1 MPVDTTPRRAGPGAP
16 GRGGRAGRRRRIRT
30 PLFLQNDE
38 TECGAVCLGIVLAH
52 FGRWVPIDELR
63 RVCGV
68 GRDGST
74 ALGLQRGAEKYGLRT
89 DGWRKETSG
98 LSQMSLPLIIF
109 WEFNHFVVLEGIGN
123 GKYYLNDPANGRLV
137 VSEDVF
143 DRAFTGITLEMTPS
157 AEFEP
162 GGERRGILSKAWPWL
177 SDAKAT
183 VAYALLCGLLLAAA
197 ALVSPILLT
206 VFVDYVLLDAE
217 PGWTAAIVIIGAI
230 VTALTYAVTWMQQR
244 SLQRLA
250 IRLSTINSE
259 RVLSH
264 LFRLPAKFYA
274 HRFMGDLA
282 QRMQII
288 DQIAEVISK
297 QFMSVIVELVM
308 SSLFLI
314 LMMVYDPLLASAVLL
329 LAILNAALTR
339 VAGRR
344 RADENRG
351 MQHEQ
356 ARLAGLTAFGMGNL
370 ESLRATSMEKDFFLR
385 WSGYQARELTVRQSF
400 AELGYII
407 ASLPNLFL
415 LLGAAV
421 VFGVGGLRVAAG
433 DLTVGSLMG
442 FYIVSIHFLQPVG
455 RFVQS
460 IDAFQVLESELDRIE
475 DINSA
480 AEDPLIADSHE
491 SESGTIATVD
501 GRLRLHGRIEL
512 RDITFGY
519 RPDHPPLIKGF
530 NLIVEPGQRIA
541 LIGTTGSGKS
551 TLMKLAM
558 GEFAPW
564 SGEVLFDDKPVHTIP
579 RQVLTDSVAVV
590 DQHILLY
597 SGTVRE
603 NLTMWNPAVPDR
615 QVAAAARDAMIH
627 DEIVSRPYGYD
638 GEVAEGGVN
647 LSHGQRQR
655 LEIARALALE
665 PSVLLLDEAT
675 SRLDAVT
682 EMEIDSALRRR
693 GCTCLIVAHRLST
706 IRDCDQIIVLD
717 VGRVAQRGTH
727 DELIADERGL
737 YFQLVHSV

>member
-1 MPVDTTPRRAGPGAP
+1 M
-16 GRGGRAGRRRRIRT
+16 
-30 PLFLQNDE
+30 LQNDE
-38 TECGAVCLGIVLAH
+38 TECGAICLGIVLAH
-52 FGRWVPIDELR
+52 YGRWVPIDELR

-68 GRDGST
+68 SRDGST

-89 DGWRKETSG
+89 EGWRKETSD
-98 LSQMSLPLIIF
+98 LPQMSLPLIIF
-109 WEFNHFVVLEGIGN
+109 WEFNHFVVLEGFRN

-137 VSEDVF
+137 VSEETF
-143 DRAFTGITLEMTPS
+143 DQAFTGITLEMTPS
-157 AEFEP
+157 ADFRP
-162 GGERRGILSKAWPWL
+162 GGERRGIMSKAWPWL
-177 SDAKAT
+177 RDAKGT

-197 ALVSPILLT
+197 ALISPVLLT
-206 VFVDYVLLDAE
+206 VFIDYVLLNAE
-217 PGWTAAIVIIGAI
+217 PGWTTTIVLVGVL
-230 VTALTYAVTWMQQR
+230 VTVLTYIITWMQQR

-250 IRLSTINSE
+250 IRLSAINSE
-259 RVLSH
+259 RILSH
-264 LFRLPAKFYA
+264 LFRLPARFFA
-274 HRFMGDLA
+274 HRFVGDLA

-288 DQIAEVISK
+288 DQIAEVMSK
-297 QFMSVIVELVM
+297 QFMSVMVELVM

-314 LMMVYDPLLASAVLL
+314 LMMIYDPLLAAAVLL
-329 LAILNAALTR
+329 LAVINAVMTR
-339 VAGRR
+339 VASRR
-344 RADENRG
+344 RAEENRG

-370 ESLRATSMEKDFFLR
+370 ETLRATSMEKDFFLR
-385 WSGYQARELTVRQSF
+385 WNGYQARELTARQRF

-407 ASLPNLFL
+407 ASLPNLFM

-421 VFGVGGLRVAAG
+421 VFGVGGLRVTSG
-433 DLTVGSLMG
+433 DLTVGALMG
-442 FYIVSIHFLQPVG
+442 FYIVAINFLQPVG

-460 IDAFQVLESELDRIE
+460 IDAFQILESELDRIE
-475 DINSA
+475 DISTA
-480 AEDPLIADSHE
+480 AEDPLIVSSNDTE
-491 SESGTIATVD
+491 SSTIATVG
-501 GRLRLHGRIEL
+501 GRLRLNGRVEL

-519 RPDHPPLIKGF
+519 RPDHPPLIEGF
-530 NLIVEPGQRIA
+530 DLILEPGQRVA

-558 GEFAPW
+558 GEFALW
-564 SGEVLFDDKPVHTIP
+564 SGEILFDGRPVHTIP

-615 QVAAAARDAMIH
+615 QVVAAAQDAMIH

-638 GEVAEGGVN
+638 GEITEGGVN
-647 LSHGQRQR
+647 FSHGQRQR
-655 LEIARALALE
+655 LEIARALVLE

-682 EMEIDSALRRR
+682 EMDIDGALRRR

-717 VGRVAQRGTH
+717 AGSVAQRGTH
-727 DELIADERGL
+727 DELIANEQGI
-737 YFQLVHSV
+737 YYQLVQAV